1 MQVRVLLHAPNQYNP
16 SQFFPVGDEFRLF
29 VFFSKFEETYF
40 PNGVVKRL
48 EFKPREPRKKKQ
60 I

>member
-1 MQVRVLLHAPNQYNP
+1 
-16 SQFFPVGDEFRLF
+16 VGDEFRLF

-40 PNGVVKRL
+40 PNGVVKWL